1 MNRIKEQV
9 AYYMQPGSGADGD
22 QMAFFRFPADFIGFQ
37 GHFPGKSILPGA
49 CQLQCLLSLLE
60 KLGGKA
66 LALKEIVLA
75 KYISPVLPDQEIRC
89 ILADIPD
96 FSAGELTVRAFIYR
110 GVEKVTELRVRVA
123 ATETALA

>member
-1 MNRIKEQV
+1 MNRIKDQV
-9 AYYMQPGSGADGD
+9 ELYMKPGIAEDGSR
-22 QMAFFRFPADFIGFQ
+22 MASFRFPPEFIGFQ

-60 KLGGKA
+60 NSCGNA

-89 ILADIPD
+89 ILVDTPD
-96 FSAGELTVRAFIYR
+96 LLAGEFGVRAFIFR
-110 GVEKVTELRVRVA
+110 GVEKVTEIRVRVA
-123 ATETALA
+123 TAEAS